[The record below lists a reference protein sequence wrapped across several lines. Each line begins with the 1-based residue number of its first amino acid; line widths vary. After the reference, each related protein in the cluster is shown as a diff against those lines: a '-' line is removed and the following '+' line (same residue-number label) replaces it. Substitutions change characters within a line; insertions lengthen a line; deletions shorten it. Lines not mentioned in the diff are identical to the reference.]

1 MNRVA
6 ATSRIANPTVPTRIG
21 AAVAI
26 GRRIRVAM
34 AADDTAPT
42 LARRRSS

>member
-6 ATSRIANPTVPTRIG
+6 ASSRIASPTAPTRYG
-21 AAVAI
+21 AAFAA

-34 AADDTAPT
+34 AADDTARI
-42 LARRRSS
+42 LARRHSS